1 MNAVQIIHKH
11 IMLRFCVVLLAIFVA
26 FGAFTS
32 TCFADDPL
40 GRQITVAVGGTIG
53 SGLGSLAGGSI
64 AAAGVSAVGLPAAAP
79 IASKVGSGLVGSAG
93 GVVGGLFAGKLYDFL
108 TGYDGDANEESFKT
122 SYSQWVDENDV
133 NGAYDKDGH
142 YIAHFTCR
150 DYSNNKYTVAGDNI
164 SEPFYTDSLPYDR
177 YILKFNCPK
186 FFGLI
191 TRGTYRLARF
201 NTAGNAILDSVKGSF
216 STESDISHFY
226 TYSTN
231 SSGSSFQLYLDL
243 YAEESHSAVF
253 LQSVYDQLCA
263 SLSNFYLVSNSI
275 YTDKNSSYRVG
286 SVSSGVSVAKSL
298 VSSIGGS
305 SKTVGCIDAATLSEA
320 SNFYTI
326 PLMDEDEKTLILP
339 DGTTIAYDDVV
350 YDYTTRTYYITY
362 DTSKTYQI
370 TYNYD
375 NCVVNNG
382 TASNIYY
389 YAIVDANTP
398 TYDKDGNQTGG
409 TTTDPDNPNPS
420 NPDTPSGGDND
431 NSGSIWDKVVD
442 AIAGLFTAIGKVI
455 GGLLESVINLF
466 TGIVDGLTGCLDL
479 FGSFGEF
486 VAGFYT
492 WMPEEWRTVLAAA
505 FTIFIGLAV
514 VKLFR
519 GS

>member
-11 IMLRFCVVLLAIFVA
+11 IMLRFCVVLLAVFVA

-108 TGYDGDANEESFKT
+108 TGYDGDVNEDSFET
-122 SYSQWVDENDV
+122 
-133 NGAYDKDGH
+133 AYDSWRS
-142 YIAHFTCR
+142 AQ
-150 DYSNNKYTVAGDNI
+150 GDLPAASLDDWI
-164 SEPFYTDSLPYDR
+164 IYPVDIDSLSYNNGLWG
-177 YILKFNCPK
+177 IKFSVAY
-186 FFGLI
+186 
-191 TRGTYRLARF
+191 T
-201 NTAGNAILDSVKGSF
+201 GNYVSGSF
-216 STESDISHFY
+216 SNGGDGSLGACPVSFTMPFDGTYVFLTPGSVYYSDETVTHDKEYFFNIISKRSAVKG
-226 TYSTN
+226 TSVSMDSTN
-231 SSGSSFQLYLDL
+231 YYVIHSLTGRLALSAYVAVYPNSYVTDIPSFKSVVNCRAGS
-243 YAEESHSAVF
+243 A
-253 LQSVYDQLCA
+253 
-263 SLSNFYLVSNSI
+263 
-275 YTDKNSSYRVG
+275 
-286 SVSSGVSVAKSL
+286 SSGVSVAQAL
-298 VSSIGGS
+298 VSAVGS
-305 SKTVGCIDAATLSEA
+305 SRSSVGMIDAPSPNDAN
-320 SNFYTI
+320 NFYTI
-326 PLMDEDEKTLILP
+326 PLVDEDEKTLIMP
-339 DGTTIAYDDVV
+339 DGSTVSYDDIAYD
-350 YDYTTRTYYITY
+350 YSSRTYHITY
-362 DTSKTYQI
+362 DTSKNYHI
-370 TYNYD
+370 TYNSD
-375 NCVVNNG
+375 NCVISDG
-382 TASNIYY
+382 ITSNTYY
-389 YAIVDANTP
+389 YVTTAPDAP
-398 TYDKDGNQTGG
+398 IKDKDGNDIDNSGG
-409 TTTDPDNPNPS
+409 STTDPDNSDKPS
-420 NPDTPSGGDND
+420 DGDDD
-431 NSGSIWDKVVD
+431 NSGSIWDKVLD

-492 WMPEEWRTVLAAA
+492 WMPEEWRTILAAA

>member
-11 IMLRFCVVLLAIFVA
+11 IMLRFCVVLLAVFVA

-108 TGYDGDANEESFKT
+108 TGYGGDAAEENFETAYDSWRSTQGDMPSGVSGNWIFYSVNIRSVSLDGDIMGFKRDSFNGNSVSGSFTGGYGGVYVSPVSFIAPFDCSYIYAPVSNVTISSLSTNFDYWLTHGTVKSAVKDDTLGYDSLSFYITSGAGAGRFTVTAYYAIKANDYITSVPSFK
-122 SYSQWVDENDV
+122 S
-133 NGAYDKDGH
+133 
-142 YIAHFTCR
+142 
-150 DYSNNKYTVAGDNI
+150 VA
-164 SEPFYTDSLPYDR
+164 
-177 YILKFNCPK
+177 NC
-186 FFGLI
+186 
-191 TRGTYRLARF
+191 
-201 NTAGNAILDSVKGSF
+201 
-216 STESDISHFY
+216 
-226 TYSTN
+226 
-231 SSGSSFQLYLDL
+231 
-243 YAEESHSAVF
+243 
-253 LQSVYDQLCA
+253 
-263 SLSNFYLVSNSI
+263 
-275 YTDKNSSYRVG
+275 RVG
-286 SVSSGVSVAKSL
+286 SVSSGVSVGQALFSA
-298 VSSIGGS
+298 VGS
-305 SKTVGCIDAATLSEA
+305 SQSSVGIIDAPSPDDAN
-320 SNFYTI
+320 NFYMI
-326 PLMDEDEKTLILP
+326 PLVDEDEKTLIMP
-339 DGTTIAYDDVV
+339 DGSTVSYDDIAYD
-350 YDYTTRTYYITY
+350 YSSRTYHITY
-362 DTSKTYQI
+362 DTSKNYHI

-375 NCVVNNG
+375 NCVISDG
-382 TASNIYY
+382 ITSNTYY
-389 YAIVDANTP
+389 YVTTAPDAPIT
-398 TYDKDGNQTGG
+398 DKDGNEIDNSGG
-409 TTTDPDNPNPS
+409 STTDPS
-420 NPDTPSGGDND
+420 NPDTPSGGDDD